1 LAIFAFIIVLL
12 NPDGYVIIFGKT
24 WIATP
29 LLSIE
34 PGLPRHSTHQD
45 KIPSSLPI
53 TPTPSWRACEAT
65 HVV

>member
-34 PGLPRHSTHQD
+34 PGLPRHSAPLHDSPRQ
-45 KIPSSLPI
+45 KHRLNL
-53 TPTPSWRACEAT
+53 
-65 HVV
+65 